1 MSQLKLKRML
11 TKQLRE
17 MERQA
22 KVIDQH
28 NHMLTLNDLMCY
40 DDLYYIGDLVDVDG
54 NGWVTKEVA
63 LELLYNL
70 NIDWVN

>member
-17 MERQA
+17 MEHQA